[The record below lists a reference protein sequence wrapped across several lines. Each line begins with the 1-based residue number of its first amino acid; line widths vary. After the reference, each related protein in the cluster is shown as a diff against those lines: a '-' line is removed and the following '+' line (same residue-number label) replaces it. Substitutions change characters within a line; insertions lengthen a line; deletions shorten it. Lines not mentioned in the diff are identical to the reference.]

1 MSICHF
7 YCSKE
12 GDQTEEEE
20 DITAEDSQIS
30 DESSMMAGTLAGE
43 EEEEKKEAVVECP
56 GDDAHFHAQ
65 KDTVNSSLVECTE
78 LSMNTTEQPR
88 TCAEEDTQE
97 RGLEEEDLDA
107 HKDERDAARENFLE
121 IKEGDGNV
129 SEGTIEEDGET
140 VDSLEAEEKMQD
152 ESRERDFPSC
162 STSSDI
168 WDELQDV
175 VCEVIE
181 EEESRH
187 IERESEEDVAGR
199 GKAIQNAKA
208 EETEERERGRVSEER
223 RVETD
228 GGETETEVRL
238 EIVEE
243 TTEEKVPNAGREP
256 EFEENDTN
264 SIKTKES
271 DEKMQR
277 KQTTS
282 NDSDVVFFREGGNDD
297 EQQNKQPGENM
308 VRSDMMERM
317 TEDNDG
323 NQGGV
328 GSKIV
333 VFKHPKI
340 HQVKAVP
347 VVPPKPQHCRITALA
362 LRQQQQQQKEKRDTD
377 RGWDNLP
384 KFLTE
389 QDTVCGGEQ
398 EKDRDSGSGTKEKP
412 TLRGEETDRERW
424 RDADENAVRDVRRNS
439 PLSMCFDEAVAKATM
454 RREKE
459 KEYEK
464 ERQREWGNEGQ

>member
-1 MSICHF
+1 MYIQLKCLKCVYLSF
-7 YCSKE
+7 LCSKE
-12 GDQTEEEE
+12 CDQTEEEE

-43 EEEEKKEAVVECP
+43 EEKEVVVDDD
-56 GDDAHFHAQ
+56 DDAHFDAQ
-65 KDTVNSSLVECTE
+65 KDTANSSLVECTE

-88 TCAEEDTQE
+88 TCAEEDTEE

-107 HKDERDAARENFLE
+107 HKDERGAAREKVVE
-121 IKEGDGNV
+121 IKEGDGNAA
-129 SEGTIEEDGET
+129 EGTIEEDGET

-152 ESRERDFPSC
+152 EGRERDFPSC

-181 EEESRH
+181 EEESMH
-187 IERESEEDVAGR
+187 IEREGEEDVAGR
-199 GKAIQNAKA
+199 GKVIQNAKA
-208 EETEERERGRVSEER
+208 EETEEQIEA
-223 RVETD
+223 D
-228 GGETETEVRL
+228 GGEKETEIRL

-243 TTEEKVPNAGREP
+243 SGMTDEKVPNAGREP

-264 SIKTKES
+264 SINIKEP
-271 DEKMQR
+271 DEVMQR

-282 NDSDVVFFREGGNDD
+282 NDSDGVFFRERDNDD
-297 EQQNKQPGENM
+297 EQQSKQPGENM
-308 VRSDMMERM
+308 FRSDMMERM
-317 TEDNDG
+317 TEDNDS

-362 LRQQQQQQKEKRDTD
+362 LRQQQQQQREKRDTD
-377 RGWDNLP
+377 RGWDNSP
-384 KFLTE
+384 KVLTE

-398 EKDRDSGSGTKEKP
+398 EKDRDSGSWTKEKP
-412 TLRGEETDRERW
+412 TLRGEETDKERW
-424 RDADENAVRDVRRNS
+424 RDADENAARDGRRNS

-464 ERQREWGNEGQ
+464 ERQREWGNEAQ